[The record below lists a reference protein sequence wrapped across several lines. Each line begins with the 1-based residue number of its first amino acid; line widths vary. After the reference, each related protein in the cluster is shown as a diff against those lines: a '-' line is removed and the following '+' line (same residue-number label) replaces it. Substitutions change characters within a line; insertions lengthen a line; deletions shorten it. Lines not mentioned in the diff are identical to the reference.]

1 MLVGD
6 VYDEHSGVRDTQFRR
21 SYVKSGT
28 GENFR
33 AVWRLGK
40 IVKAA
45 KQKYKSQDCNAMNG
59 WHSEALM
66 RGGKDCGSFYLISGE
81 AVIGREGKGDDGGV

>member
-1 MLVGD
+1 M
-6 VYDEHSGVRDTQFRR
+6 RDTQFRR

-28 GENFR
+28 GENFK

-40 IVKAA
+40 VVKAA
-45 KQKYKSQDCNAMNG
+45 KQKYKSRDCNTMNG

-66 RGGKDCGSFYLISGE
+66 GGDKDWEFLPNQWGSLSHRVGSERGCKL
-81 AVIGREGKGDDGGV
+81 DGGV